1 MFTNLARGAWKPA
14 VVVAVVALALSG
26 TALAYAFTVVF
37 GTSGNDTINESGR
50 AGNFHIYGFQG
61 SDNLTG
67 GNGNITIVSGKP
79 VINGYDLIY
88 GDGSCTQTP
97 PGNDSY
103 CSHPA
108 PWLPQPWTDTA
119 GSNDNITGGV
129 GPDWLIG
136 GGGNN
141 TITGSKTYDVIVG
154 GGPSDLAGG
163 TTVRNPN
170 VNNIVGGLLGSAIIA
185 IQPTDVS
192 TITLKK
198 TTGMVGYDGLVG
210 VPNVVDVYVPNRS
223 STLGP
228 NTINCASKSNLDLVF
243 ANKNDVV
250 NNCFLVIRGAAPVF
264 PGQFATPSVSS
275 SSTPSFTFPPGL
287 GVAPYARD
295 NGRTH
300 KKVTT
305 HRKLTKH
312 TTAEHSKKHAA
323 RH

>member
-154 GGPSDLAGG
+154 GGPSGLAGG
-163 TTVRNPN
+163 TTIGLSR
-170 VNNIVGGLLGSAIIA
+170 VGTA
-185 IQPTDVS
+185 DVS
-192 TITLKK
+192 P
-198 TTGMVGYDGLVG
+198 GDADPYNAAHDRESASMC
-210 VPNVVDVYVPNRS
+210 VVWLTSPGIGIR
-223 STLGP
+223 T
-228 NTINCASKSNLDLVF
+228 SNS
-243 ANKNDVV
+243 
-250 NNCFLVIRGAAPVF
+250 RG
-264 PGQFATPSVSS
+264 
-275 SSTPSFTFPPGL
+275 
-287 GVAPYARD
+287 
-295 NGRTH
+295 
-300 KKVTT
+300 
-305 HRKLTKH
+305 
-312 TTAEHSKKHAA
+312 
-323 RH
+323 